1 MADLLKRL
9 RGRTE
14 FWLAIVILALIM
26 FFAVTAPGFFTI
38 GNLYDLLTQNAF
50 TGILCAGL
58 IVVLIAGG
66 IDISFTATA
75 SVVQYVAITV
85 ANAYGMN
92 WITLLLLAG
101 ALGAMLG
108 AINAIFV
115 VKFRMH
121 SIIVSIATLNIFYG
135 LLIFIT
141 SGDYI
146 TTVPDYFYA
155 GINWFEFEVG
165 RRSYAVNLQM
175 ALLLASFLLTWIIL
189 NLTSIGRQIYAM
201 GGNPDAAQRLGFS
214 LFRLNLFVYGYMG
227 FIAGIAS
234 IAHAQLQLNVTP
246 TVLVGR
252 ELTVLAAVV
261 LGGASLLGGVGTV
274 LGTFL
279 GLTLLCILQNGLV
292 ILGLPARWE
301 GAVSGLVILIAVS
314 ASALE
319 ATRQASMKRAAR
331 QPRDA
336 GAAA

>member
-1 MADLLKRL
+1 MHDLLRKL
-9 RGRTE
+9 RSKNE
-14 FWLAIVILALIM
+14 FWLAMVLLAVVVFFSIM
-26 FFAVTAPGFFTI
+26 APAFFTI

-75 SVVQYVAITV
+75 SVVQYVAVTT
-85 ANAYGMN
+85 ANMIGMN

-101 ALGAMLG
+101 GLGAMLG

-115 VKFRMH
+115 VKLKLH

-146 TTVPDYFYA
+146 TTVPDYFYE

-175 ALLLASFLLTWIIL
+175 LLLFFSFILTAFIL
-189 NLTSIGRQIYAM
+189 KATSVGRQIYAM

-214 LFRLNLFVYGYMG
+214 VFWLNLFVYGYMG
-227 FIAGIAS
+227 FMAGIAS

-261 LGGASLLGGVGTV
+261 LGGASLMGGVGTV
-274 LGTFL
+274 LGTIL
-279 GLTLLCILQNGLV
+279 GLSLLCVLQNGLV

-319 ATRQASMKRAAR
+319 ARRQMNMRKEAR
-331 QPRDA
+331 KLPSTGTA
-336 GAAA
+336 G

>member
-1 MADLLKRL
+1 MGDLFKRL
-9 RGRTE
+9 RSKNE
-14 FWLAIVILALIM
+14 FWLAVVLLAVVV
-26 FFAVTAPGFFTI
+26 FFSLTAPAFFTI

-75 SVVQYVAITV
+75 SVVQYAAVTI
-85 ANAYGMN
+85 ANSIGMN
-92 WITLLLLAG
+92 WITLILLAG
-101 ALGAMLG
+101 GLGAILG

-115 VKFRMH
+115 VKFKIH

-146 TTVPDYFYA
+146 TTVPDYFYD

-175 ALLLASFLLTWIIL
+175 VLLLGSFVLTAILLKA
-189 NLTSIGRQIYAM
+189 TSLGRQIYAM

-214 LFRLNLFVYGYMG
+214 IFWLNMFVYAYMG

-261 LGGASLLGGVGTV
+261 LGGASLMGGVGTV
-274 LGTFL
+274 FGTIL
-279 GLTLLCILQNGLV
+279 GLSLLCVLQNGLV

-319 ATRQASMKRAAR
+319 ASRQLNMRRKAR
-331 QPRDA
+331 TSSTA
-336 GAAA
+336 GSTA

>member
-1 MADLLKRL
+1 MPSFLSRL
-9 RGRTE
+9 RSHNE
-14 FWLAIVILALIM
+14 FWLAIVILALIV
-26 FFAVTAPGFFTI
+26 FFSIAAPGFFSI

-75 SVVQYVAITV
+75 SVVQYAAITV
-85 ANAYGMN
+85 ANMYGMN

-101 ALGAMLG
+101 GLGVLLG
-108 AINAIFV
+108 FVNAIFI

-135 LLIFIT
+135 LLIFVT
-141 SGDYI
+141 GGDYI
-146 TTVPDYFYA
+146 TTVPDYFYE

-175 ALLLASFLLTWIIL
+175 ALLVGSFALTWIIL

-252 ELTVLAAVV
+252 ELIVLAAVV

-301 GAVSGLVILIAVS
+301 GAVSGLVILVAVS
-314 ASALE
+314 ATAIE
-319 ATRQASMKRAAR
+319 ATRRANARRAAR
-331 QPRDA
+331 QPKEARIA
-336 GAAA
+336 

>member
-1 MADLLKRL
+1 MHDMLKRL
-9 RGRTE
+9 RSRNE
-14 FWLAIVILALIM
+14 FWLAIVLLGLVV
-26 FFAVTAPGFFTI
+26 FFSFTAPAFFTI
-38 GNLYDLLTQNAF
+38 GNLNDLLTQNAF

-75 SVVQYVAITV
+75 SVVQYAAVTL
-85 ANAYGMN
+85 ANMYGMN
-92 WITLLLLAG
+92 WIILLVIAG
-101 ALGAMLG
+101 GLG
-108 AINAIFV
+108 AIMGTINAFFV
-115 VKFRMH
+115 VKFRIH

-141 SGDYI
+141 SGSYI
-146 TTVPDYFYA
+146 TTVPDYFYD
-155 GINWFEFEVG
+155 GINWLEFQLG
-165 RRSYAVNLQM
+165 RRSYGINLQM
-175 ALLLASFLLTWIIL
+175 VLLFGSFILTAFIL
-189 NLTSIGRQIYAM
+189 KATNIGRQIYAM

-214 LFRLNLFVYGYMG
+214 IFRLNLFVYGYMG

-261 LGGASLLGGVGTV
+261 LGGASLMGGVGTV
-274 LGTFL
+274 LGTILGVSFL
-279 GLTLLCILQNGLV
+279 CVLQNGLI

-301 GAVSGLVILIAVS
+301 GAVTGFVILIAVA

-319 ATRQASMKRAAR
+319 GSRQMNMRRASRKG
-331 QPRDA
+331 PEA
-336 GAAA
+336 GAAT

>member
-1 MADLLKRL
+1 MHEMLKRL
-9 RGRTE
+9 RSKNE
-14 FWLAIVILALIM
+14 FWLAIVLLGLVV
-26 FFAVTAPGFFTI
+26 FFSFTAPAFFTI
-38 GNLYDLLTQNAF
+38 GNLNDLLTQNAF

-75 SVVQYVAITV
+75 SVVQYAAVTL
-85 ANAYGMN
+85 ANMYGMN
-92 WITLLLLAG
+92 WIILLVIAG
-101 ALGAMLG
+101 GLG
-108 AINAIFV
+108 AIMGTINAFFV
-115 VKFRMH
+115 VKFRIH

-141 SGDYI
+141 SGNYI
-146 TTVPDYFYA
+146 TTVPDYFYD
-155 GINWFEFEVG
+155 GINWLEFQLG
-165 RRSYAVNLQM
+165 RRSYGINLQM
-175 ALLLASFLLTWIIL
+175 VLLFGSFILTAFIL
-189 NLTSIGRQIYAM
+189 KATNIGRQIYAM
-201 GGNPDAAQRLGFS
+201 GGNPDAARRLGFS
-214 LFRLNLFVYGYMG
+214 IFRLNLFVYGYMG

-261 LGGASLLGGVGTV
+261 LGGASLMGGVGTV
-274 LGTFL
+274 LGTILGVSFL
-279 GLTLLCILQNGLV
+279 CVLQNGLI

-301 GAVSGLVILIAVS
+301 GAVTGLVILIAVA

-319 ATRQASMKRAAR
+319 GSRQMNMRRASRKG
-331 QPRDA
+331 QEA

>member
-1 MADLLKRL
+1 MLKKL
-9 RGRTE
+9 RSKNE
-14 FWLAIVILALIM
+14 FWLAIVLIVVIA
-26 FFAVTAPGFFTI
+26 FFSITAPGFFTI

-75 SVVQYVAITV
+75 SVVQYATITI
-85 ANAYGMN
+85 ANAYGAN
-92 WITLLLLAG
+92 WVTLLLMAG
-101 ALGAMLG
+101 FLGMLLG
-108 AINAIFV
+108 FINAIFIV
-115 VKFRMH
+115 RFKMH

-146 TTVPDYFYA
+146 TTVPDFFYE

-165 RRSYAVNLQM
+165 RRSYAMNLQM
-175 ALLLASFLLTWIIL
+175 VLLFGSFLLTAVL
-189 NLTSIGRQIYAM
+189 LKATSIGRQIYAM

-214 LFRLNLFVYGYMG
+214 IFRLNLFVYGYMG

-261 LGGASLLGGVGTV
+261 LGGASLMGGVGTV
-274 LGTFL
+274 LGTIL

-319 ATRQASMKRAAR
+319 ASRQQTMQRAAR
-331 QPRDA
+331 KTGQT
-336 GAAA
+336 GATA

>member
-1 MADLLKRL
+1 MLDLFARL
-9 RGRTE
+9 RSHNE
-14 FWLAIVILALIM
+14 FWLAIVILVLIV
-26 FFAVTAPGFFTI
+26 FFSIAAPGFFSI

-75 SVVQYVAITV
+75 SVVQYAAITV

-101 ALGAMLG
+101 GLGFLLG
-108 AINAIFV
+108 CINAIFV
-115 VKFRMH
+115 VKFKMH

-146 TTVPDYFYA
+146 TQVPDYFYA

-175 ALLLASFLLTWIIL
+175 ALLVASFALTAIIL
-189 NLTSIGRQIYAM
+189 KATNIGRQIYAM

-214 LFRLNLFVYGYMG
+214 LFKLNLFVYGYMG

-261 LGGASLLGGVGTV
+261 LGGASLLGGIGTV
-274 LGTFL
+274 LGTIL

-319 ATRQASMKRAAR
+319 ASRQANARRAAR
-331 QPRDA
+331 QPRSA
-336 GAAA
+336 GAGP

>member
-1 MADLLKRL
+1 MHDMLKKL
-9 RGRTE
+9 RSKNE
-14 FWLAIVILALIM
+14 FWLAIVLIVLIA
-26 FFAVTAPGFFTI
+26 FFSITAPGFFTI

-75 SVVQYVAITV
+75 SVVQYATITI
-85 ANAYGMN
+85 ANAYGAN
-92 WITLLLLAG
+92 WVTLLLMAG
-101 ALGAMLG
+101 VLGMLLG
-108 AINAIFV
+108 FINAIFIV
-115 VKFRMH
+115 RFKMH

-146 TTVPDYFYA
+146 TTVPDFFYD
-155 GINWFEFEVG
+155 GINWFEFDVG
-165 RRSYAVNLQM
+165 RRSYAMNLQM
-175 ALLLASFLLTWIIL
+175 VLLFGSFILTAVLLKA
-189 NLTSIGRQIYAM
+189 TSIGRQIYAM

-214 LFRLNLFVYGYMG
+214 IFRLNLFVYGYMG

-261 LGGASLLGGVGTV
+261 LGGASLMGGVGTV
-274 LGTFL
+274 LGTIL

-319 ATRQASMKRAAR
+319 ASRQQNMRRAAR
-331 QPRDA
+331 KSSQT

>member
-1 MADLLKRL
+1 MRELFQKFRSKN
-9 RGRTE
+9 E
-14 FWLAIVILALIM
+14 FWLAIVLLVVVV
-26 FFAVTAPGFFTI
+26 FFSLTAPAFFTI

-75 SVVQYVAITV
+75 SVVQYTAVTI
-85 ANAYGMN
+85 ANMIGMN

-101 ALGAMLG
+101 GIGAVLG

-115 VKFRMH
+115 VKFKMH

-146 TTVPDYFYA
+146 TTVPDYFYD

-175 ALLLASFLLTWIIL
+175 LLLFGSFILTAILLKA
-189 NLTSIGRQIYAM
+189 TSIGRQIYAM

-214 LFRLNLFVYGYMG
+214 VFWLNMFVYGYMG
-227 FIAGIAS
+227 FMAGIAS

-261 LGGASLLGGVGTV
+261 LGGASLMGGVGTV
-274 LGTFL
+274 LGTIL
-279 GLTLLCILQNGLV
+279 GLSLLCVLQNGLV

-319 ATRQASMKRAAR
+319 ASRQMNMRRKAR
-331 QPRDA
+331 QTAEA
-336 GAAA
+336 GTTA

>member
-1 MADLLKRL
+1 MHDLFKRL
-9 RGRTE
+9 RSKNE
-14 FWLAIVILALIM
+14 FWLAIVLLVVVV
-26 FFAVTAPGFFTI
+26 FFSISAPAFFTI

-75 SVVQYVAITV
+75 SVVQYTAVTI
-85 ANAYGMN
+85 ANMIGMN

-101 ALGAMLG
+101 GIGAVLG

-115 VKFRMH
+115 VKFKMH

-146 TTVPDYFYA
+146 TTVPDYFYE

-175 ALLLASFLLTWIIL
+175 LLLFGSFILTAVLLKA
-189 NLTSIGRQIYAM
+189 TSIGRQIYAM

-214 LFRLNLFVYGYMG
+214 IFWLNMFVYGYMG

-234 IAHAQLQLNVTP
+234 VAHAQLQLNVTP

-261 LGGASLLGGVGTV
+261 LGGASLMGGVGTV
-274 LGTFL
+274 LGTIL
-279 GLTLLCILQNGLV
+279 GLSLLCVLQNGLV

-319 ATRQASMKRAAR
+319 ASRQMNMRRQARK
-331 QPRDA
+331 
-336 GAAA
+336 AAAT

>member
-1 MADLLKRL
+1 MHDMLKKL
-9 RGRTE
+9 RSKNE
-14 FWLAIVILALIM
+14 FWLAIVLIVVIA
-26 FFAVTAPGFFTI
+26 FFSITAPGFFTI

-75 SVVQYVAITV
+75 SVVQYATITI
-85 ANAYGMN
+85 ANAYGAN
-92 WITLLLLAG
+92 WVTLLLMAG
-101 ALGAMLG
+101 FLGMLLG
-108 AINAIFV
+108 FINAIFIV
-115 VKFRMH
+115 RFKMH

-146 TTVPDYFYA
+146 TTVPDFFYE

-165 RRSYAVNLQM
+165 RRSYAMNLQM
-175 ALLLASFLLTWIIL
+175 VLLFGSFLLTAVL
-189 NLTSIGRQIYAM
+189 LKATSIGRQIYAM

-214 LFRLNLFVYGYMG
+214 IFRLNLFVYGYMG

-261 LGGASLLGGVGTV
+261 LGGASLMGGVGTV
-274 LGTFL
+274 LGTIL

-319 ATRQASMKRAAR
+319 ASRQQTMQRAAR
-331 QPRDA
+331 KTGQT
-336 GAAA
+336 GATA

>member
-1 MADLLKRL
+1 MHDMLKKL
-9 RGRTE
+9 RSKNE
-14 FWLAIVILALIM
+14 FWLAIVLIVVIA
-26 FFAVTAPGFFTI
+26 FFSITAPGFFTI

-75 SVVQYVAITV
+75 SVVQYATITI
-85 ANAYGMN
+85 ANAYGAN
-92 WITLLLLAG
+92 WVTLLLMAG
-101 ALGAMLG
+101 FLGMLLG
-108 AINAIFV
+108 FINAIFIV
-115 VKFRMH
+115 RFKMH

-146 TTVPDYFYA
+146 TTVPDFFYD

-165 RRSYAVNLQM
+165 RRSYAMNLQM
-175 ALLLASFLLTWIIL
+175 VLLFGSFLLTAVL
-189 NLTSIGRQIYAM
+189 LKATSIGRQIYAM

-214 LFRLNLFVYGYMG
+214 IFRLNLFVYGYMG

-261 LGGASLLGGVGTV
+261 LGGASLMGGVGTV
-274 LGTFL
+274 LGTIL

-319 ATRQASMKRAAR
+319 ASRQQTMQRAAR
-331 QPRDA
+331 KTGQT

>member
-1 MADLLKRL
+1 MHDMLKKL
-9 RGRTE
+9 RSKNE
-14 FWLAIVILALIM
+14 FWLAIVLIVLIA
-26 FFAVTAPGFFTI
+26 FFSITAPGFFTI

-75 SVVQYVAITV
+75 SVVQYATITI
-85 ANAYGMN
+85 ANAYGAN
-92 WITLLLLAG
+92 WITLLLMAG
-101 ALGAMLG
+101 VLGMLLG
-108 AINAIFV
+108 FINAIFIV
-115 VKFRMH
+115 RFKMH

-146 TTVPDYFYA
+146 TTVPDFFYD
-155 GINWFEFEVG
+155 GINWFEFDVG
-165 RRSYAVNLQM
+165 RRSYAMNLQM
-175 ALLLASFLLTWIIL
+175 VLLLGSFVLTAVLLKA
-189 NLTSIGRQIYAM
+189 TSIGRQIYAM

-214 LFRLNLFVYGYMG
+214 IFRLNLFVYGYMG

-261 LGGASLLGGVGTV
+261 LGGASLMGGVGTV
-274 LGTFL
+274 LGTIL

-319 ATRQASMKRAAR
+319 ASRQQNMRRAAR
-331 QPRDA
+331 KSSQT

>member
-1 MADLLKRL
+1 MPEIFKKL
-9 RGRTE
+9 RSKNE
-14 FWLAIVILALIM
+14 FWLAMVLLVVIV
-26 FFAVTAPGFFTI
+26 FFSLTTPAFFTI

-75 SVVQYVAITV
+75 SVVQYAAITL
-85 ANAYGMN
+85 ANMYGMN
-92 WITLLLLAG
+92 WIILLLLAG
-101 ALGAMLG
+101 GLGAILG
-108 AINAIFV
+108 SINAIFV
-115 VKFRMH
+115 VKFKMH

-141 SGDYI
+141 RGNYI
-146 TTVPDYFYA
+146 TTVPDYFYD
-155 GINWFEFEVG
+155 GINWFEFQLG
-165 RRSYAVNLQM
+165 RRSYAVNLQI
-175 ALLLASFLLTWIIL
+175 LLLFGSFILTAILLKAT
-189 NLTSIGRQIYAM
+189 NIGRQIYAM

-214 LFRLNLFVYGYMG
+214 IFRLNLFVYGYMG
-227 FIAGIAS
+227 FVAGIAS

-246 TVLVGR
+246 SVLVGR

-261 LGGASLLGGVGTV
+261 LGGASLMGGVGTV
-274 LGTFL
+274 LGTTL
-279 GLTLLCILQNGLV
+279 GLSLLCVLQNGLL

-319 ATRQASMKRAAR
+319 ASRQMNMRRAAR
-331 QPRDA
+331 KSRET

>member
-1 MADLLKRL
+1 MADLFKKL
-9 RGRTE
+9 RSKNE
-14 FWLAIVILALIM
+14 FWLAVVLLAVVA
-26 FFAVTAPGFFTI
+26 FFSLAAPAFFTI

-75 SVVQYVAITV
+75 SVVQYTAVTI
-85 ANAYGMN
+85 ANMIGMN
-92 WITLLLLAG
+92 WITLILLAG
-101 ALGAMLG
+101 GIGAILG

-115 VKFRMH
+115 VKFKIH

-146 TTVPDYFYA
+146 TTVPDYFYE

-175 ALLLASFLLTWIIL
+175 VLLFGSFILTAILLKA
-189 NLTSIGRQIYAM
+189 TSLGRQIYAM

-214 LFRLNLFVYGYMG
+214 IFWLNMFVYAYMG

-261 LGGASLLGGVGTV
+261 LGGASLMGGVGTV
-274 LGTFL
+274 LGTLL
-279 GLTLLCILQNGLV
+279 GLSLLCVLQNGLV

-301 GAVSGLVILIAVS
+301 GAVSGLVILIAVC

-319 ATRQASMKRAAR
+319 ANRQMNMRRKARTTSAAGST
-331 QPRDA
+331 A
-336 GAAA
+336 